1 MDQREPI
8 EPNIAIAVITQK
20 RRTDRQGQTAMT
32 ALFAFC
38 LLLVIFGV
46 ANSPII
52 AIGAAIPAGLFFWER
67 HRLKNA
73 IYDLDQAQLYF
84 ALDGTVAHF
93 HNETPSLL
101 VVRPTGQAPFEL
113 RISKTRMDEARTA
126 ALPTAR
132 LNSGS

>member
-1 MDQREPI
+1 
-8 EPNIAIAVITQK
+8 
-20 RRTDRQGQTAMT
+20 MT

-38 LLLVIFGV
+38 LLLVIFGI

-52 AIGAAIPAGLFFWER
+52 AIGCSIPAGLFFWER
-67 HRLKNA
+67 RRLKNA

-101 VVRPTGQAPFEL
+101 VVRPAGQDPIEL

-126 ALPTAR
+126 ALPAAR
-132 LNSGS
+132 LNPGS